1 MATRYESHLGA
12 LIEQQKGLNGLSD
25 AQVVAR
31 AKARGQV
38 LGKSNV
44 GRVAGGDNPS
54 LSRGTIFG
62 LAAGLG
68 VTPATVAR
76 AALADM
82 GIILTEPEA
91 DTETAIRT
99 DPTLPEH
106 GRRMLLA
113 LLHEI
118 KSNNSPN
125 KSIAGRTADTYL
137 LDGTLNPDQ
146 TQFFRADDDDVAEVL
161 KQHDP
166 TDSTADT

>member
-1 MATRYESHLGA
+1 MATRHQSHLGA
-12 LIEQQKGLNGLSD
+12 LIEQQKQLNGLSD
-25 AQVVAR
+25 AQVVER
-31 AKARGQV
+31 AKARGQK
-38 LGKSNV
+38 LGKSNI
-44 GRVAGGDNPS
+44 GRVASGDNPS

-99 DPTLPEH
+99 DPTLSEN
-106 GRRMLLA
+106 GRRMLTA

-118 KSNNSPN
+118 KANAAVPYLPD
-125 KSIAGRTADTYL
+125 GRPDPKYL
-137 LDGTLNPDQ
+137 SGGRISDEH
-146 TQFFRADDDDVAEVL
+146 VAEL
-161 KQHDP
+161 LTQEDLTSDEHQ
-166 TDSTADT
+166 S